1 MTGDRRY
8 SRLRYSVNREEREIG
23 IAETFFET
31 LGALAGAAVPVS
43 VRERYAEALQGSA
56 QGTVSVIAS
65 FTEGDSLTAAV
76 CMSADVATEEAF
88 VGELTAAVKGCKNTP
103 AALASGDA
111 LAAAVYAA
119 KNLPA
124 PLELSDRLTMEA
136 SGVKNVPGAL
146 LASEVL
152 TSMLEATSQTTERT
166 TLQLTIPPGGE
177 LRIDSELFSV
187 LLNGENALHAQSGDW
202 INISR
207 SLLRLVVESASGG
220 RLEGQLIYTERYL

>member
-76 CMSADVATEEAF
+76 RMSADVATEEAF
-88 VGELTAAVKGCKNTP
+88 AGELTAAVKGCKNTP